1 MDTPSDESFQEVS
14 RQIKDDILKKID
26 TMIDE
31 KLAGARADINT
42 LTADNEIL
50 INNQKKLRDSF
61 KTDIRKIQ
69 ADILMLKLQVKPQSA
84 KRQKT
89 GLMRL

>member
-1 MDTPSDESFQEVS
+1 MDIPSDEDFQERA
-14 RQIKDDILKKID
+14 RQIEDKLLKKID

-31 KLAGARADINT
+31 KLAGALAN
-42 LTADNEIL
+42 LVADNEIL

-61 KTDIRKIQ
+61 KADIRKIQ
-69 ADILMLKLQVKPQSA
+69 ADIVMLKLQVKPQSV